1 MKYICRSGNHICR
14 EGLLSLL
21 YKSLLWG
28 RLEQVVELQPGSHH
42 FLFVR
47 IVSSVLR
54 SFPPRHVEE
63 YDQSNQSHEE
73 HPSSHGGNDQTG
85 PLLIKVGREGFGNV
99 KNLERET
106 VSNGMMKDRVQL
118 ERDVL
123 VLIELSRVKQV
134 MRDIPR
140 TLCNSVQYNIYIFRG
155 SRRVM
160 PAPYLLHSCSA
171 YRLDQSFFRWNFQH
185 VVKLEAGRGELLLG
199 GPVVPLPLPLPAGHH
214 KEDKQ
219 TDKCYESH
227 TAHYWSDYEGE
238 LFCL

>member
-99 KNLERET
+99 KN
-106 VSNGMMKDRVQL
+106 
-118 ERDVL
+118 
-123 VLIELSRVKQV
+123 
-134 MRDIPR
+134 
-140 TLCNSVQYNIYIFRG
+140 
-155 SRRVM
+155 
-160 PAPYLLHSCSA
+160 
-171 YRLDQSFFRWNFQH
+171 RLDQSFFRWNFQH

-199 GPVVPLPLPLPAGHH
+199 GSVVPLPLPLPAGHH

>member
-106 VSNGMMKDRVQL
+106 FSNGMMKDRVQL

-134 MRDIPR
+134 MRDIPK
-140 TLCNSVQYNIYIFRG
+140 TLCNSV
-155 SRRVM
+155 
-160 PAPYLLHSCSA
+160 
-171 YRLDQSFFRWNFQH
+171 
-185 VVKLEAGRGELLLG
+185 
-199 GPVVPLPLPLPAGHH
+199 
-214 KEDKQ
+214 
-219 TDKCYESH
+219 
-227 TAHYWSDYEGE
+227 
-238 LFCL
+238 